1 MDWFTEKPCFESILK
16 ELALFYVPEPI
27 QPRQETE
34 FDEDLDARKEDV
46 LRSVEEVLF
55 PELRRRFI
63 AVKGLVLEK
72 RVVEVADLPGLYRIF
87 ERC

>member
-1 MDWFTEKPCFESILK
+1 M
-16 ELALFYVPEPI
+16 
-27 QPRQETE
+27 
-34 FDEDLDARKEDV
+34 

>member
-1 MDWFTEKPCFESILK
+1 MTTQEIESS
-16 ELALFYVPEPI
+16 
-27 QPRQETE
+27 
-34 FDEDLDARKEDV
+34 ARREYV
-46 LRSVEEVLF
+46 LRAVEEVLF

-63 AVKGLVLEK
+63 AVKKLITDK

>member
-1 MDWFTEKPCFESILK
+1 
-16 ELALFYVPEPI
+16 LALFYTPEPI
-27 QPRQETE
+27 PQKINPEE
-34 FDEDLDARKEDV
+34 VDAEEVESDGRSEYV
-46 LRSVEEVLF
+46 LRAIEEVLF

-63 AVKGLVLEK
+63 AVRGLITNK

>member
-1 MDWFTEKPCFESILK
+1 MTAQEIESVSRR
-16 ELALFYVPEPI
+16 EY
-27 QPRQETE
+27 
-34 FDEDLDARKEDV
+34 V
-46 LRSVEEVLF
+46 LRAIEEVLF

-63 AVKGLVLEK
+63 AVKKLITDK

>member
-1 MDWFTEKPCFESILK
+1 
-16 ELALFYVPEPI
+16 LALFYTPEPI
-27 QPRQETE
+27 PLSTDAEGV
-34 FDEDLDARKEDV
+34 DLEAIELDGRREYVVRAI
-46 LRSVEEVLF
+46 EEVLF

-63 AVKGLVLEK
+63 AVKGLITDK